1 MKDLTANW
9 LTEPSIDFEYKKYV
23 LLAYL
28 QGIERNFVQNKLYPF
43 YQDLQLHHHALSLL
57 STQQRTLQSLFPK
70 HLEAIDLNGL
80 QLHYSDLFENSA
92 LMDELGSIVSYA
104 LPQLEQAIGEGQL
117 IRNTLLEQME
127 LTPIGIVPLYLR
139 EGYLLLDKHTA
150 TTVYEY
156 RLSLIQHPQTDVGI
170 SSISTRFVTSYPTGM
185 SHTFDYIK
193 NDLIR
198 THNHLP
204 NPATYALQTD
214 LQVPEQET
222 LLPLAKQILYQYI
235 AA

>member
-28 QGIERNFVQNKLYPF
+28 QGIEQQFVQNKLYPF
-43 YQDLQLHHHALSLL
+43 YQDLRFHHQALTLL

-70 HLEAIDLNGL
+70 QLDAIDLDGL
-80 QLHYSDLFENSA
+80 QLQYSDLFENSA

-104 LPQLEQAIGEGQL
+104 LPQLQLAISEAQL
-117 IRNTLLEQME
+117 IKNTIMEQME

-139 EGYLLLDKHTA
+139 EGYLLLDKRASTQ
-150 TTVYEY
+150 VYEY
-156 RLSLIQHPQTDVGI
+156 RLSLIQYPEADTGLKSICTDY
-170 SSISTRFVTSYPTGM
+170 VTSYPTGI
-185 SHTFDYIK
+185 SNSYDYIK

-198 THNHLP
+198 KRDHLP
-204 NPATYALQTD
+204 NPATYVVQTE
-214 LQVPEQET
+214 LEVPEQET
-222 LLPLAKQILYQYI
+222 LLPLAKQILYQYL